1 MHGSARTRVQCDS
14 WHLLLPPIAKGEPS
28 VPTAGPSVVSF
39 VMECECRVQSSARAP
54 NITAGVVRGERD
66 DDARCVAHWSRRL
79 RVFRLPAIGSASW
92 GCSGFGVFAG
102 GGAAKCDVQN
112 GTCDTDNH
120 TDGRDV
126 EPLRGGGAAVYLLRS

>member
-79 RVFRLPAIGSASW
+79 RVFRLPVIGSASW
-92 GCSGFGVFAG
+92 GCSGFGIYLRVAVRPSVTFRTAHVTQTTTQTDATLSHCEV
-102 GGAAKCDVQN
+102 AARPCI
-112 GTCDTDNH
+112 
-120 TDGRDV
+120 
-126 EPLRGGGAAVYLLRS
+126 Y